1 MADILYLSKLHRCFF
16 TCCCNNNEQK
26 WGCIDHERVIF
37 IQHALQ
43 CWLSTNYFVTKVMKM
58 ARIWKSK
65 VFVSSLQRNFSDK
78 SFSVVQESFLST
90 STPQSWKKYKS
101 IFLLFPNFFICW
113 LVSWFYIFFSSL
125 FRIVIFV
132 LFAATIPS
140 SSPQTLGMTWSIW
153 LHAES
158 SLHNVLQNVTFSLIH
173 LGLLIRCS
181 CSSWHSLS

>member
-90 STPQSWKKYKS
+90 STPQSWKKYWNS
-101 IFLLFPNFFICW
+101 IYLLFPNFVKNYCW
-113 LVSWFYIFFSSL
+113 LVSWFYIFGSHLCSALSSL
-125 FRIVIFV
+125 CYLRQPYLARARRLLEWPEVFGCMPNPRC
-132 LFAATIPS
+132 T
-140 SSPQTLGMTWSIW
+140 
-153 LHAES
+153 
-158 SLHNVLQNVTFSLIH
+158 TF
-173 LGLLIRCS
+173 
-181 CSSWHSLS
+181 WKN